1 MKASS
6 TVTFV
11 RRKERYAVL
20 RGFQLLIDEKET
32 GRIKRNQRLSFTVEP
47 GVHHLQV
54 KKEAGGSDVFTCDL
68 APGEEATFLVL
79 GNKEEPPS
87 LQRLDEPI

>member
-6 TVTFV
+6 TITFV

-20 RGFQLLIDEKET
+20 RGFQLFIDEKET
-32 GRIKRNQRLSFTVEP
+32 GRIKRNQKLSFTVEP

-54 KKEAGGSDVFTCDL
+54 KKEAAGSEIFTCEL
-68 APGEEATFLVL
+68 APGEEGTFLVL
-79 GNKEEPPS
+79 GNKDEAPS